1 MDSAFRS
8 DRKSLLV
15 VAHAPSANTRRLRD
29 AVVEGA
35 RSEEVSGVEVVAL
48 SPFDTT
54 PEHVLSADAIVLG
67 TTENL
72 GYMSG
77 ALKDFF
83 DRCYYPCLDHTQ
95 GRPYALYI
103 RAGHD
108 GTGTRRGVETIVTG
122 LRWKAVRDPL
132 LCRGDWDDGFV
143 DEARELGLL
152 MAAGLEAGV
161 F

>member
-1 MDSAFRS
+1 MEKKR
-8 DRKSLLV
+8 LLV
-15 VAHAPSANTRRLRD
+15 VAHAPSINTLRLFD

-35 RSEEVSGVEVVAL
+35 QSPEIDNVEVSTASPLVAN
-48 SPFDTT
+48 
-54 PEHVLSADAIVLG
+54 PEHVLASDALILG

-83 DRCYYPCLDHTQ
+83 DRCYYPCLEKTQ
-95 GRPYALYI
+95 GLPYALYI

-108 GTGTRRGVETIVTG
+108 GTGTRRAVETIVTG
-122 LRWKAVRDPL
+122 LRWRAVQEPL
-132 LCRGDWDDGFV
+132 ICRGAWQEELFV
-143 DEARELGLL
+143 GQCRELGTLV
-152 MAAGLEAGV
+152 AAGLDAGV